1 MNHDAQKPS
10 GKESNSDQSPTAGA
24 NGSVVESAEDL
35 TEAVASHEQATDHA
49 SGEEVE
55 KLSQELAEMKD
66 RLLRTVAEMDNM
78 RKRLE
83 REKADFIK
91 FSTESILKDMI
102 PILDSFDKAVPTQSQ
117 QSEAQQAGAQ
127 SIETKDISSFHDG
140 MVMVYK
146 QLLAALAK
154 HGLEPVEAVGK
165 NFDPNFHQAI
175 QRIESGDVT
184 QEIVA
189 TEFMKGYALNGRLVR
204 PAMVSV
210 KVPEGSN

>member
-1 MNHDAQKPS
+1 MNHDAQKPA
-10 GKESNSDQSPTAGA
+10 GNESNSDQSPIAGA
-24 NGSVVESAEDL
+24 HGAAVESAEEES
-35 TEAVASHEQATDHA
+35 EAVASHNKATEFA
-49 SGEEVE
+49 SGEDVE
-55 KLSQELAEMKD
+55 KLSQELAETKD

-102 PILDSFDKAVPTQSQ
+102 PVLDSFDKAVPADSQ
-117 QSEAQQAGAQ
+117 TADAGNPA
-127 SIETKDISSFHDG
+127 SFRDG
-140 MVMVYK
+140 MLMVYK

-184 QEIVA
+184 HEVVA
-189 TEFMKGYALNGRLVR
+189 TEFMKGYALHGRLIR

-210 KVPEGSN
+210 KVPKGSN

>member
-1 MNHDAQKPS
+1 MNHDAQKPT
-10 GKESNSDQSPTAGA
+10 GKESNPDQSPIAGA
-24 NGSVVESAEDL
+24 HSPTVEIAEEQ
-35 TEAVASHEQATDHA
+35 TEAVASPNKATEYA
-49 SGEEVE
+49 SGEDVE
-55 KLSQELAEMKD
+55 KLSQELAETKD

-91 FSTESILKDMI
+91 FSTESLLKDMI
-102 PILDSFDKAVPTQSQ
+102 PVLDSFDKAVPAQSQ
-117 QSEAQQAGAQ
+117 NSEKADAA
-127 SIETKDISSFHDG
+127 SFRDG
-140 MVMVYK
+140 MLMVHK
-146 QLLAALAK
+146 LLLTALAK

-189 TEFMKGYALNGRLVR
+189 TEFMKGYALHGRLIR

>member
-1 MNHDAQKPS
+1 MTHDTQKPA
-10 GKESNSDQSPTAGA
+10 GKEPHSNQSPITGA
-24 NGSVVESAEDL
+24 NGPAVEIAEEQ
-35 TEAVASHEQATDHA
+35 TEAVASPNKATECE
-49 SGEEVE
+49 SGEDVE
-55 KLSQELAEMKD
+55 KISQELAEAKD

-91 FSTESILKDMI
+91 FSTESLLKDMI
-102 PILDSFDKAVPTQSQ
+102 PVLDSFDKAVPSQSTDSQ
-117 QSEAQQAGAQ
+117 QADTA
-127 SIETKDISSFHDG
+127 SFRDG
-140 MVMVYK
+140 MMMVHK

-184 QEIVA
+184 HEIVA
-189 TEFMKGYALNGRLVR
+189 TEFMKGYALHGRLIR